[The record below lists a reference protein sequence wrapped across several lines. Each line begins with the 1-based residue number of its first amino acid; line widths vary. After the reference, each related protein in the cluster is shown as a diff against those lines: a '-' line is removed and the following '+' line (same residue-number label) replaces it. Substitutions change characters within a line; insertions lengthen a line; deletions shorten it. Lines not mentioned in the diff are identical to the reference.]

1 MSRIETAL
9 GKPFRPSKVAII
21 DEVPLT
27 RSGKVHR
34 RALRSW
40 IQGVPPGDLSNLLN
54 PGSEVSIKRLFG
66 A

>member
-1 MSRIETAL
+1 
-9 GKPFRPSKVAII
+9 
-21 DEVPLT
+21 VPLT